1 LVGRTL
7 LICVVALGSCVLPES
22 NMARGSDK
30 LSPSLEDYLEAVLIL
45 VRRGRVARVKDI
57 SAHLG
62 VGKSSVTGALKT
74 LSKRGMVNY
83 EPYQHT
89 TLTDHGRELA
99 EEVAARHVLLRE
111 FLCDVLGLDED
122 VAEANA
128 CRMEHAV
135 DGELLERLGKFSVFV
150 RDCPRAGRNWVKAFV
165 EQCGGGDVGGETCTE
180 CASQI
185 DASVGKVSAPDEE
198 LKSDKSREDN
208 VSASTGAMP
217 LTMASIGQE
226 VCLAAVT
233 GSRELQHRLAEMG
246 LTPGSRF
253 SVVNKGN
260 PGPFIVSVKG
270 SKLMLGRGAV
280 HRIMVKGDR

>member
-1 LVGRTL
+1 
-7 LICVVALGSCVLPES
+7 
-22 NMARGSDK
+22 
-30 LSPSLEDYLEAVLIL
+30 VLIL

-57 SAHLG
+57 AAHLG

-83 EPYQHT
+83 EPYQFI
-89 TLTDHGRELA
+89 TLTDHGLELA

-111 FLCDVLGLDED
+111 FLCNVLGLDEE

-150 RDCPRAGRNWVKAFV
+150 RDCPRVGPNWVQEFV
-165 EQCGGGDVGGETCTE
+165 DRCGAGDVDAETCTK
-180 CASQI
+180 CVARI
-185 DASVGKVSAPDEE
+185 DPESGKVSAPDDAAR
-198 LKSDKSREDN
+198 SDEDGA
-208 VSASTGAMP
+208 SAAVASMP
-217 LTMASIGQE
+217 LTMASVGQE
-226 VCLAAVT
+226 VRLSAVT

-246 LTPGSRF
+246 LTPGATF
-253 SVVNKGN
+253 KVVNKGN

-270 SKLMLGRGAV
+270 SKLMLGRGTV
-280 HRIMVKGDR
+280 HRVMIKADS